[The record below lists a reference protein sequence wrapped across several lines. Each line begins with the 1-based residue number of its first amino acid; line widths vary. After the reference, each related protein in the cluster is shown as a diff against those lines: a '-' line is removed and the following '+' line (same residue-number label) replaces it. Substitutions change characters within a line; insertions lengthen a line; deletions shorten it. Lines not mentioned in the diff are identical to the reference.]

1 MAITLHA
8 HWHDERLY
16 VWGAR
21 STGAEPLADLAELR
35 DAVGEL
41 AADALLASV
50 AIDAREKLWLPCD
63 ERGPLFSSEGRAE
76 SGVDITAVMVGE
88 LRIVEVSALLFSPAQ
103 AIDLLASLPAEL
115 PAGCG
120 DSVRYWALLA
130 RFVMDLLARRQVV
143 PHMDESDEGYM
154 ARWRPVVQD
163 REELDWLEHFAASMP
178 FSCRAMVAT
187 VEGEVQDPARLVENF
202 LAATGDALVRRSVAE
217 DAFFRQPAERI
228 ANTAAP
234 VETRPPETRWL
245 AALLGDDPRVSG
257 LEDANARLA
266 HMVQG
271 WVGQI
276 EPAAAAAAMKLVF
289 RLEEPLDDAPENDAV
304 VESQIAGEEADD
316 AEGDAD
322 AAAAE
327 NAPVSPEVV
336 LSGIAEDLAAP
347 PGKWR
352 LELLLES
359 ENGDGEIVDATEL
372 WGDGG
377 ASVLLGRG
385 IKNRQARLLGEL
397 SRATQIFPA
406 LMPLLQ
412 QQAPVALELETADAY
427 AFIRQWANQLRDQGF
442 GVMLPSWSERP
453 EGELGLRLQVR
464 PMGDHPMEWADDEA
478 AMIRPGVASR
488 GPQPMELPSGHFGLD
503 TLLQFDW
510 QIAVGNLRLSPQEF
524 QTLASRNVP
533 LVKLR
538 GQWVQIDLEAARQAA
553 AFLEKQKDKSL
564 TLAEALRTA
573 YGASRSE
580 TGLPVLGLGGT
591 SWIEQLLE
599 QMPGAKIEA
608 HLQPLAFE
616 GTMRPYQLRGL
627 HWMSFLDRLGIGAC
641 LADDMGLGKTI
652 QLIALML
659 HERQPKGLR
668 TEEKGL
674 RTEDS
679 GLSEIQDPSSTQSS
693 VLSPQH
699 SLRSPGPTLLF
710 APTSVVGNWVREIQ
724 RFAKPLKVLVHHGPE
739 RLSGDEF
746 VREAAAADVVITS
759 YALAHRDREDLKR
772 VSWHR
777 LALDEA
783 QKIKNPSAAST
794 IAIRAL
800 TAGRRVAMTGTPIEN
815 HLSELWSIMEILN
828 PGLLGTAG
836 DFREKFSVPIE
847 KLGDRDRGEHLRKLI
862 RPFILRRLKTD
873 PDIAG
878 DLPEKMEA
886 KIFCNLTPEQAA
898 QYERVVGQSLNQIDS
913 ATGIRRRGL
922 ILSVLTRLKQ
932 ICDHPSLVLKDDGP
946 IEGRSGK
953 CERLVEMLEELL
965 DEGDAALVFT
975 QFREMGHLLER
986 TIAKRLN
993 VKTQFLHGGTP
1004 AKGRDDMIEKFQDP
1018 TNGIK
1023 VFILSLRAG
1032 GLGLNLTAANH
1043 VFHYDRWWN
1052 PAVESQATDRAH
1064 RVGQTRR
1071 VQVHKFVC
1079 IGTMEERIDRL
1090 LTEKLA
1096 LADKI
1101 IGSGDEWLTSMSTDQ
1116 LREYLALSK
1125 EAVGEF

>member
-8 HWHDERLY
+8 HWHDELLY
-16 VWGAR
+16 LWGELPNHPHPQLMAG
-21 STGAEPLADLAELR
+21 TAELR

-41 AADALLASV
+41 VADALLASV
-50 AIDAREKLWLPCD
+50 AVETQEKLWLPCD
-63 ERGPLFSSEGRAE
+63 EHGPLFGSTPAPVSEGHT
-76 SGVDITAVMVGE
+76 TAVIVGE
-88 LRIVEVSALLFSPAQ
+88 LRVVQIPCLSFTPAQ
-103 AIDLLASLPAEL
+103 AMDLLASLPADL

-120 DSVRYWALLA
+120 DSIRYWAILA
-130 RFVMDLLARRQVV
+130 KFVIDLLARRQIV
-143 PHMDESDEGYM
+143 PHMDEVEEAYI

-178 FSCRAMVAT
+178 YSCRARVTAMA
-187 VEGEVQDPARLVENF
+187 GESPDAARLVENF

-217 DAFFRQPAERI
+217 DSFFRQPAERI
-228 ANTAAP
+228 ADLAASP
-234 VETRPPETRWL
+234 DTRPPETRWL
-245 AALLGDDPRVSG
+245 AALLGDHPRVSG
-257 LEDANARLA
+257 ADDANARLA
-266 HMVQG
+266 HTVQG

-276 EPAAAAAAMKLVF
+276 EPAAAAAAMKLIF
-289 RLEEPLDDAPENDAV
+289 RLEEPVDDSPESDTG
-304 VESQIAGEEADD
+304 VETQIADEVPEGSTADS
-316 AEGDAD
+316 AED
-322 AAAAE
+322 
-327 NAPVSPEVV
+327 SPEEI
-336 LSGIAEDLAAP
+336 LTGIAEDLAAP
-347 PGKWR
+347 PGIWR

-377 ASVLLGRG
+377 ESVLLGRG
-385 IKNRQARLLGEL
+385 LKNRQARLLGEL

-406 LMPLLQ
+406 LLPLLQ
-412 QQAPVALELETADAY
+412 QQAPVALELQTADAY

-442 GVMLPSWSERP
+442 GVMLPSWAERP
-453 EGELGLRLQVR
+453 ERELGLRLQVR
-464 PMGDHPMEWADDEA
+464 PMNDVPMDWSDDEA
-478 AMIRPGVASR
+478 AMVRAGGAASR
-488 GPQPMELPSGHFGLD
+488 GPQSMELPSGHFGLD

-510 QIAVGNLRLSPQEF
+510 QIAVGNLRLTPQEF
-524 QTLASRNVP
+524 QTLAARNVP

-591 SWIEQLLE
+591 SWIEELLE

-608 HLQPLAFE
+608 HLQPKAFE

-659 HERQPKGLR
+659 HERQMP
-668 TEEKGL
+668 EEG
-674 RTEDS
+674 
-679 GLSEIQDPSSTQSS
+679 GLSENAGLSTNQSP
-693 VLSPQH
+693 VPSPQ
-699 SLRSPGPTLLF
+699 SFSPSPLRPGPTLLF

-746 VREAAAADVVITS
+746 AREAAAADVVITS
-759 YALAHRDREDLKR
+759 YALAHRDREDLQR

-898 QYERVVGQSLNQIDS
+898 QYERVVGQSLNQIDA

-946 IEGRSGK
+946 IDGRSGK

-1004 AKGRDDMIEKFQDP
+1004 AKGRDEMIEKFQDP
-1018 TNGIK
+1018 ANGIK